1 MYISFLP
8 DLLCRIIIIIINSQV
23 YTLQQ
28 STLYTAYQLHRT
40 DCQISG
46 NGLRA
51 VDRHK
56 WRDMHTEIE
65 DLLIVQ
71 LDPVF

>member
-1 MYISFLP
+1 MF
-8 DLLCRIIIIIINSQV
+8 
-23 YTLQQ
+23 
-28 STLYTAYQLHRT
+28 
-40 DCQISG
+40 G

-56 WRDMHTEIE
+56 WRDMHAEIE

>member
-1 MYISFLP
+1 MF
-8 DLLCRIIIIIINSQV
+8 
-23 YTLQQ
+23 
-28 STLYTAYQLHRT
+28 
-40 DCQISG
+40 G

-71 LDPVF
+71 LWSTDPVF